1 MLSALRTNRYL
12 LRPAGT
18 LLQVLERSCLH
29 GPRTL
34 NRQLQF
40 TLDLLILVIAFELAY
55 LLRFDFDVPK
65 HELLAGLTQLPY
77 VVLIQFT
84 AMTLAGVY
92 SFIWRYIGMA
102 EVTSFLNAAWWSA
115 APLLTLR
122 LTLSDEFSDWR
133 VPLSVIVIDT
143 LLAFGGVLAI
153 RVLRRAAYEHSM
165 KLPRALP
172 VASGHRRPVLLIGA
186 GRAGIL
192 TAREIQGRGKTDL
205 EIKGFV
211 DDDPEKLR
219 TVIQGVKVLG
229 TTTDLPR
236 LVRELRIDHVVISI
250 ATASRRELKRIT
262 DICERVPVK
271 ARITPGL
278 YELLRGNVSFSRIRD
293 VQIEDLLGRPPVTLD
308 DDEMRRFLADKCVM
322 VTGAG
327 GSIGS
332 ELVRQVARFGPS
344 RLLLVE
350 RAECALFTID
360 SELRDTCPRLP
371 RVALVADIGDEP
383 RMRTI
388 FAAHR
393 PHVIL
398 HAAAHKHVPMMEG
411 NLTEAV
417 KNNVLATRLLGDLA
431 DEFEVEVFVL
441 ISTDKAVRPTSI
453 MGASK
458 RVAELTI
465 QDLQRH
471 SRTRY
476 VAVRFG
482 NVIGSAGSVIP
493 IFREQIRKGGPVTVT
508 HRDMMRYFMTIPEAS
523 QLVLQAGAIGEG
535 GEIFVLDMGEPVRIL
550 DLAKETITL
559 SGLKPFEDVDIVF
572 TGLRPGEK
580 LFEELQLTEERL
592 TKTRHSKIFI
602 GKIAA
607 APSAVVQDALERLTI
622 LSRTGAEDELR
633 DFLNELLPEARLK
646 GPGVM
651 TPEISPE
658 MVSPQAI
665 VGGV

>member
-1 MLSALRTNRYL
+1 
-12 LRPAGT
+12 
-18 LLQVLERSCLH
+18 
-29 GPRTL
+29 
-34 NRQLQF
+34 
-40 TLDLLILVIAFELAY
+40 
-55 LLRFDFDVPK
+55 
-65 HELLAGLTQLPY
+65 
-77 VVLIQFT
+77 
-84 AMTLAGVY
+84 
-92 SFIWRYIGMA
+92 
-102 EVTSFLNAAWWSA
+102 
-115 APLLTLR
+115 
-122 LTLSDEFSDWR
+122 
-133 VPLSVIVIDT
+133 
-143 LLAFGGVLAI
+143 
-153 RVLRRAAYEHSM
+153 
-165 KLPRALP
+165 
-172 VASGHRRPVLLIGA
+172 
-186 GRAGIL
+186 
-192 TAREIQGRGKTDL
+192 
-205 EIKGFV
+205 
-211 DDDPEKLR
+211 
-219 TVIQGVKVLG
+219 
-229 TTTDLPR
+229 
-236 LVRELRIDHVVISI
+236 
-250 ATASRRELKRIT
+250 
-262 DICERVPVK
+262 
-271 ARITPGL
+271 
-278 YELLRGNVSFSRIRD
+278 
-293 VQIEDLLGRPPVTLD
+293 
-308 DDEMRRFLADKCVM
+308 
-322 VTGAG
+322 
-327 GSIGS
+327 
-332 ELVRQVARFGPS
+332 
-344 RLLLVE
+344 VE

-360 SELRDTCPRLP
+360 SEMRDICPRLP
-371 RVALVADIGDEP
+371 RVALVGDIGDEP

-633 DFLNELLPEARLK
+633 EFLNELLPEARLK
-646 GPGVM
+646 GPAVL

-658 MVSPQAI
+658 MVSPHAI